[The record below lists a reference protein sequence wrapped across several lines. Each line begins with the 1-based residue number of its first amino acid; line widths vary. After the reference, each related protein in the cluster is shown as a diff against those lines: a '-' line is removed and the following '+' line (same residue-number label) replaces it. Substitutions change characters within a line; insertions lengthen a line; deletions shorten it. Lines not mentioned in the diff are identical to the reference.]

1 MSKLPDMEKKKTTL
15 HELLDVIEKLR
26 DPIDGCQWDIQQ
38 TSKSLSP
45 FIIEEAFELIEA
57 LESSNFKEIC
67 DELGDLLLQIV
78 FQAQIAKEENHF
90 DMEQVIC
97 SARDKMIRRHPH
109 IFSPKGE
116 QKTIEEQKLSW
127 EKIKVQERLEKGES
141 SSPFEKMSLSLP
153 AVTQAVKLQSTASS
167 LGLDFKNLNNVM
179 HKIEEELLEVKKAIS
194 AEDKKEINNEVG
206 DLFFS
211 LINLARKLNLDPE
224 LCIRGANKKFT
235 KRCVEYF
242 KMRDSFEK
250 ETGSIKEF
258 SPNLTWNTI
267 KEKEEDQL

>member
-1 MSKLPDMEKKKTTL
+1 MAKKKINL

-90 DMEQVIC
+90 DMEQVISC
-97 SARDKMIRRHPH
+97 ARDKMIRRHPH
-109 IFSPKGE
+109 LFNFDGE
-116 QKTIEEQKLSW
+116 QKTIEEQKLNW
-127 EKIKVQERLEKGES
+127 EKIKAQERLEKGES
-141 SSPFEKMSLSLP
+141 TSPFEKMNSSLP
-153 AVTQAVKLQSTASS
+153 AVTQSVKLQNTASS
-167 LGLDFKNLNNVM
+167 LGLDFKNLISVI
-179 HKIEEELLEVKKAIS
+179 HKIEEELLEVKEAIS

-211 LINLARKLNLDPE
+211 LINLARKLNIDPE
-224 LCIRGANKKFT
+224 LCIRGANKKFA
-235 KRCVEYF
+235 KRCVEYY
-242 KMRDSFEK
+242 KMREGFEK
-250 ETGSIKEF
+250 ETGSIKDF
-258 SPNLTWNTI
+258 SPNLTWRKI
-267 KEKEEDQL
+267 KEKEVGQL

>member
-1 MSKLPDMEKKKTTL
+1 MEKKKTSL
-15 HELLDVIEKLR
+15 NELLDVIEKLR

-45 FIIEEAFELIEA
+45 FIIEEAFELIDA
-57 LESSNFKEIC
+57 LQSSNVKEIC

-78 FQAQIAKEENHF
+78 FQAQIAKEEKHF
-90 DMEQVIC
+90 DMEQVIT

-109 IFSPKGE
+109 IFSPNGE

-127 EKIKVQERLEKGES
+127 EKIKAQERLENGES
-141 SSPFEKMSLSLP
+141 TSPFKKMNSSLP
-153 AVTQAVKLQSTASS
+153 AVNQAVKLQNTASS
-167 LGLDFKNLNNVM
+167 LGLDFKDLNSVI
-179 HKIEEELLEVKKAIS
+179 HKIEEELLEVKEVINK
-194 AEDKKEINNEVG
+194 EDKKEINSEVG

-211 LINLARKLNLDPE
+211 LINLARKLNIDPE
-224 LCIRGANKKFT
+224 VCIRGANKKFA
-235 KRCVEYF
+235 KRCVEYY
-242 KMRDSFEK
+242 KMRESFEK

-258 SPNLTWNTI
+258 SSNLTWNTI